1 MTLFDQTPDLT
12 KAFLYFET
20 QLKPLTYMNPRLDQR
35 SILDLVET
43 CKGRPCL
50 IRTTSLCQNTYTYYF
65 FETCLIQEIK
75 VHLELVFLILKH
87 TLSPDTLKD
96 IELPAR
102 IITSEFF
109 RNSH

>member
-20 QLKPLTYMNPRLDQR
+20 QFKQRLDQR
-35 SILDLVET
+35 SILDLVES

-50 IRTTSLCQNTYTYYF
+50 IRTTSLCENTYTYYF

-75 VHLELVFLILKH
+75 IHLEPVFLILKH
-87 TLSPDTLKD
+87 TLSPDTLKE

-109 RNSH
+109 CKSN